1 MIYKKIAKENE
12 EDIQMYFK
20 IEDDGLIKIQCTD
33 EYPPFIEWLAKG
45 NTPEEAD

>member
-33 EYPPFIEWLAKG
+33 EYPPFIEWVEEG
-45 NTPEEAD
+45 NIVEEAD

>member
-12 EDIQMYFK
+12 EDIQWYFQ
-20 IEDDGLIKIQCTD
+20 IEDDGLMKIQCTD
-33 EYPPFIEWLAKG
+33 QYPPFIEWIAKG